1 MAVRQLAGD
10 EMTLVWPRFR
20 FQWREWLRS
29 PLVIALLLSLVL
41 HLGLFFFTWLVPQ
54 MANWKWLPAWTKPL
68 IAAVTPTPP
77 KPKPEAKIEPQEIEI
92 PLQFIEVDPNQ
103 AVADAPKDARYV
115 SSANTVAANV
125 TPPKELKPDPKID
138 GRRPDTLKTFDTV
151 RPAKQTQPVVPQD
164 MQEQAAK
171 EEVKPLEKGGARLG
185 ELSRAKPV
193 PDAKVEREQEE
204 RDAEKAQ
211 VPSPKKYKTVSQA
224 KAERGMLVGEQM
236 QQDGGVPKVGV
247 EPTFNVKSTQF
258 GAYSSR
264 LTAAV
269 QASWYSL
276 LEERKYSLE
285 RTGKVVISFKLHP
298 DGTVSD
304 IATKITTVDDIHSL
318 LCQLAIDKPS
328 PFGPWP
334 RELIQEIG
342 RDPIPV
348 TFTFN
353 YFYN

>member
-1 MAVRQLAGD
+1 MVVRQLAGD

-41 HLGLFFFTWLVPQ
+41 HLFLFFFAWLAPQ
-54 MANWKWLPAWTKPL
+54 MANWKWLPSWAKPL
-68 IAAVTPTPP
+68 VAAVSPTP
-77 KPKPEAKIEPQEIEI
+77 KKPEAQARVEPADIEI

-103 AVADAPKDARYV
+103 SVAEAPKDARFT
-115 SSANTVAANV
+115 STANTLAGNPSPAK
-125 TPPKELKPDPKID
+125 TPVPRID
-138 GRRPDTLKTFDTV
+138 GRREDTLKTFDTV
-151 RPAKQTQPVVPQD
+151 RPSKQNQPVVPQD
-164 MQEQAAK
+164 TEEQQAK
-171 EEVKPLEKGGARLG
+171 AEVKPQEKGGPKPG
-185 ELSRAKPV
+185 ELALARPV
-193 PDAKVEREQEE
+193 PDAKVDREQEM

-211 VPSPKKYKTVSQA
+211 VAAPKKHKSVA
-224 KAERGMLVGEQM
+224 EARAERGLLVGEQM
-236 QQDGGVPKVGV
+236 KQDGGVPRVSV
-247 EPTFNVKSTQF
+247 DSTFNVRSTQF

-269 QASWYSL
+269 QGRWYHL
-276 LEERKYSLE
+276 LDEQKYALQ
-285 RTGKVVISFKLHP
+285 RTGKVVVTFKLHP
-298 DGTVSD
+298 DGSVSD
-304 IATKITTVDDIHSL
+304 IRTTVSTVGDIYSL
-318 LCQLAIDKPS
+318 LCELSIEQPQS
-328 PFGPWP
+328 YGVWP